1 MDSIESY
8 KKKIAQELALKINL
22 PLREAFLESQFIMQ
36 YILKKSSSNLII
48 NKDKY
53 ISKTEREKI
62 ENVIKDRIN
71 NLPLAYI
78 FKEWDFY
85 GHTFKI
91 TKDTLIPRQ
100 DTELLIDII
109 LHKYNINLPLKI
121 LDLGTGSGVIGV
133 TLARNFT
140 KSNVLISDISIKAIE
155 IAKKNIQNNNLK
167 KIKCIRS
174 NWFDKINFYLFDIIV
189 SNPPYIANDDLHL
202 KCPEII
208 EQPEVALV
216 SDNEGLKD
224 IETIISQAQK
234 YLQIEGILL
243 IEHGYNQANKVKEI
257 FLNYKFH
264 NIKQHKDI
272 NNKIRSSSGIKI

>member
-100 DTELLIDII
+100 DT
-109 LHKYNINLPLKI
+109 
-121 LDLGTGSGVIGV
+121 
-133 TLARNFT
+133 
-140 KSNVLISDISIKAIE
+140 
-155 IAKKNIQNNNLK
+155 
-167 KIKCIRS
+167 
-174 NWFDKINFYLFDIIV
+174 
-189 SNPPYIANDDLHL
+189 
-202 KCPEII
+202 
-208 EQPEVALV
+208 
-216 SDNEGLKD
+216 
-224 IETIISQAQK
+224 
-234 YLQIEGILL
+234 
-243 IEHGYNQANKVKEI
+243 
-257 FLNYKFH
+257 
-264 NIKQHKDI
+264 
-272 NNKIRSSSGIKI
+272 

>member
-62 ENVIKDRIN
+62 ENVIKDRMN

-167 KIKCIRS
+167 NIKCIRS

-234 YLQIEGILL
+234 YLQIEGMLL

>member
-167 KIKCIRS
+167 NIKCIRS

-208 EQPEVALV
+208 EQPKVALV

-234 YLQIEGILL
+234 YLQIEGMLL

-272 NNKIRSSSGIKI
+272 NNKIRSTSGIKI